1 MMTVVATLVA
11 GSDVTVLQDHPATPA
26 GLAQWIALTVSIRLP
41 GEQGIRRA
49 SGRRHDQDL

>member
-26 GLAQWIALTVSIRLP
+26 GLAQWIALTVSIHLP
-41 GEQGIRRA
+41 GEQGIRKA

>member
-1 MMTVVATLVA
+1 MMIVVATLVA
-11 GSDVTVLQDHPATPA
+11 GSDVTVLQGHPATPV
-26 GLAQWIALTVSIRLP
+26 GLAQWIALTVSIRLL

>member
-11 GSDVTVLQDHPATPA
+11 GSDVTVPQDHPATQA
-26 GLAQWIALTVSIRLP
+26 GLAQWIALIVSIRPP